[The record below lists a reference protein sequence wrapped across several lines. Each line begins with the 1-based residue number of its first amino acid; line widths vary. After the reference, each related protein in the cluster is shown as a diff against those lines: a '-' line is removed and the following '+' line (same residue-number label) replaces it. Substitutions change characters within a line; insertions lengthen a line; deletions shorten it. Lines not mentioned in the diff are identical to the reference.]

1 MKKSVENMPIY
12 AVVIRQSAA
21 LELYWV
27 WINPRSLS
35 MPTRPALLNSAS
47 TTISRQQNAAID
59 TKVSLQ
65 LPRTTIVRILI
76 TKTVADAALT
86 DAIHA
91 EVLAQVARR
100 KHPDRHAHEWN
111 IATSL
116 GNEAWAAMEG
126 IRTRT
131 GARVSEVM
139 RAILVVALNAGID
152 RFEHEFATALA
163 ARKAASDRGR
173 QDLTRRVA
181 KANLKVSGGVVA

>member
-1 MKKSVENMPIY
+1 
-12 AVVIRQSAA
+12 
-21 LELYWV
+21 
-27 WINPRSLS
+27 

-47 TTISRQQNAAID
+47 TTISSEQNAAID

-76 TKTVADAALT
+76 TETVADAALA

-91 EVLAQVARR
+91 EVLANVARR

-116 GNEAWAAMEG
+116 GNEAWAALEV

-131 GARVSEVM
+131 CARVSEVM

-152 RFEHEFATALA
+152 RFEREFAAELA
-163 ARKAASDRGR
+163 ARKAASERGR
-173 QDLTRRVA
+173 QDLARRVA
-181 KANLKVSGGVVA
+181 RAGLSMSGEVAA

>member
-1 MKKSVENMPIY
+1 
-12 AVVIRQSAA
+12 
-21 LELYWV
+21 
-27 WINPRSLS
+27 

-47 TTISRQQNAAID
+47 TTISSEQNAAVE

-65 LPRTTIVRILI
+65 LPRAAIVRILI
-76 TKTVADAALT
+76 TEAVADATLA

-91 EVLAQVARR
+91 EVLAHVGRR
-100 KHPDRHAHEWN
+100 SRPDRHAHEWN

-116 GNEAWAAMEG
+116 GNEAWAAMEV

-131 GARVSEVM
+131 GARVSEIM
-139 RAILVVALNAGID
+139 RAILVVALNVGID

-163 ARKAASDRGR
+163 ARKAASERGR

-181 KANLKVSGGVVA
+181 RANLNVSGGVAA